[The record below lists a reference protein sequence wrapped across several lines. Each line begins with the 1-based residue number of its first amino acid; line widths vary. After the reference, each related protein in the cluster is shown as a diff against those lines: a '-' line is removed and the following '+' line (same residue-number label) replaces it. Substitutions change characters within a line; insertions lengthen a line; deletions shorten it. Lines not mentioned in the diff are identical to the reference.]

1 METLTPT
8 RLQVMWNRLLAIVEE
23 QGQALI
29 RAAFSPIVRECGD
42 ISAGIFDFEGRMLA
56 QAVTGTPG
64 HINTMAE
71 AVRTLRSRFP
81 VGEMKPGDIYMT
93 NDPWI
98 ASGHLNDFLWLSLQ
112 IVCFH
117 DMFFF
122 KSEG

>member
-1 METLTPT
+1 MTAPSNT

-42 ISAGIFDFEGRMLA
+42 ISAGIFDLQGRMLD

-71 AVRTLRSRFP
+71 AVKTLDA
-81 VGEMKPGDIYMT
+81 G
-93 NDPWI
+93 
-98 ASGHLNDFLWLSLQ
+98 
-112 IVCFH
+112 
-117 DMFFF
+117 
-122 KSEG
+122 